1 MWRPA
6 LAALGL
12 FCLLCGAAAAGEPL
26 RALDDRELS
35 EVRGGD
41 GIAFA
46 AHIVLN
52 DPTLV
57 GAVSDSRLSLGF
69 KGDGQSTY
77 LVIKNLRG
85 TVDMFA
91 FSIGVNKKPDGGDYV
106 AIGLPGYVK
115 FSNFGFESLSVQG
128 DPLAPVN
135 SSLGSLNVHGGM
147 ALQGQFRLWAH

>member
-1 MWRPA
+1 MGRLL

-12 FCLLCGAAAAGEPL
+12 VCCTGQAAEAL
-26 RALDDRELS
+26 RALDDAELS
-35 EVRGGD
+35 EVRGRD

-46 AHIVLN
+46 AHIVVN

-69 KGDGQSTY
+69 KGDGQTSY

-91 FSIGVNKKPDGGDYV
+91 FSIGVNKKPDGSDYV
-106 AIGLPGYVK
+106 AVGLPGYVK
-115 FSNFGFESLSVQG
+115 YSNFGFESLSVQG
-128 DPLAPVN
+128 DPLAPVT
-135 SSLGSLNVHGGM
+135 SSLGSLNIHGGVQ
-147 ALQGQFRLWAH
+147 LQGQFRLWAH

>member
-1 MWRPA
+1 MGRLFPA
-6 LAALGL
+6 AFL
-12 FCLLCGAAAAGEPL
+12 LLCCAGASAQSLRPL
-26 RALDDRELS
+26 GDAELA

-41 GIAFA
+41 GISFA

-69 KGDGQSTY
+69 KGDGQNSY

-85 TVDMFA
+85 TVDLFA
-91 FSIGVNKKPDGGDYV
+91 VSLGVRKMPDGADYV
-106 AIGLPGYVK
+106 AIGLPSYVRY
-115 FSNFGFESLSVQG
+115 SNFGFESLSVQS
-128 DPLAPVN
+128 DPLAPVS
-135 SSLGSLNVHGGM
+135 SSLGSLNINGGV

>member
-1 MWRPA
+1 MGRFA

-12 FCLLCGAAAAGEPL
+12 SCLLCGGALAGQPL
-26 RALDDRELS
+26 RPLDDGELS
-35 EVRGGD
+35 EVSGRD

-52 DPTLV
+52 DPTLA

-69 KGDGQSTY
+69 KGDGQSSY

-85 TVDMFA
+85 TVDLFA
-91 FSIGVNKKPDGGDYV
+91 FSIGLNKKPDGGDYV
-106 AIGLPGYVK
+106 AVGLPGYVK
-115 FSNFGFESLSVQG
+115 FSNFGFDSLSVQS

-135 SSLGSLNVHGGM
+135 GGLGSLNVHGGM
-147 ALQGQFRLWAH
+147 ALQGQFRMWAH

>member
-1 MWRPA
+1 MGRLFP
-6 LAALGL
+6 AALL
-12 FCLLCGAAAAGEPL
+12 LLCCAGAAAQALRPL
-26 RALDDRELS
+26 GDAELA

-41 GIAFA
+41 GISFA

-69 KGDGQSTY
+69 KGDGQNSY

-91 FSIGVNKKPDGGDYV
+91 VSLGVRKMPDGADYV
-106 AIGLPGYVK
+106 AIGLPSYVRY
-115 FSNFGFESLSVQG
+115 SNFGFESLSVQS
-128 DPLAPVN
+128 DPLAPVS
-135 SSLGSLNVHGGM
+135 SSLGSLNINGGM